1 VHDAGPALQRRRR
14 EEAAAAVAL
23 EPRGAREHRGD
34 ALARRAASRPRAI
47 LAWIHAAGHSTV
59 AADSIAT
66 RVTSSTLELLT
77 RGPFARIM
85 LTNFFFFAALNGFV
99 LLPLY
104 IQLLGGN
111 EADIG
116 LVQGLYSAAGIV
128 CQPVI
133 GALVDYLGR
142 RFFMRVGAGLLLL
155 SCGLFVVSSPLPL
168 LGALRALQ
176 GVAFSAFFVAN
187 YIHVVEMVPVERR
200 GWALGIFGVSGLVST
215 SLAPLF
221 GEVIIRR
228 FGFPWFFGAA
238 TLIAAGAFALCWRVQ
253 DVRPAA
259 LGARPG
265 LHVIREGLLELR
277 HMHMLLAFFF
287 GLGTGTIFTFLPTF
301 GEFLGVASVG
311 LFYTAYAVA
320 AMLVRV
326 AGGTLID
333 VRGRRAVIIPSLF
346 VQTGATCI
354 LALVALLFHPT
365 MGLPVLPFLFLAGFL
380 AGGAHGFLYP
390 AMSAL
395 LMDVTPERRR
405 GSAVGLFSSVFLVG
419 NTAGAIMFGYVAH
432 GLGYPPM
439 WSALTGVLLIGFLLS
454 FRLRVGYAMRAPL
467 AAMQD
472 ARG

>member
-1 VHDAGPALQRRRR
+1 
-14 EEAAAAVAL
+14 
-23 EPRGAREHRGD
+23 
-34 ALARRAASRPRAI
+34 
-47 LAWIHAAGHSTV
+47 
-59 AADSIAT
+59 
-66 RVTSSTLELLT
+66 
-77 RGPFARIM
+77 M

-104 IQLLGGN
+104 IQRLGGD

-128 CQPVI
+128 CQPVV

-142 RFFMRVGAGLLLL
+142 RFFMRLGAGLLVV
-155 SCGLFVVSSPLPL
+155 SCALFVVSSPLPL

-176 GVAFSAFFVAN
+176 GVAFSTFFVAN
-187 YIHVVEMVPVERR
+187 YIHVVEMVPAERR
-200 GWALGIFGVSGLVST
+200 GWALGIFGLSGLVST
-215 SLAPLF
+215 SLAPLV
-221 GEVIIRR
+221 GELMIRR
-228 FGFPWFFGAA
+228 FGFPWFFAAA
-238 TLIAAGAFALCWRVQ
+238 TVVAAGAASVVWRVQ

-265 LHVIREGLLELR
+265 LHVIREGLLQLR

-301 GEFLGVASVG
+301 GEFLGVTSVG
-311 LFYTAYAVA
+311 LFYTAYAGA

-333 VRGRRAVIIPSLF
+333 VRGRRAVIIPSMF
-346 VQTGATCI
+346 VQTCATCM
-354 LALVALLFHPT
+354 LALVALLFRPAL
-365 MGLPVLPFLFLAGFL
+365 GLPVLPFLFLAGFL

-405 GSAVGLFSSVFLVG
+405 GSAVGIFSSVFLVG
-419 NTAGAIMFGYVAH
+419 NSIGAIVFGYVAQ
-432 GLGYPPM
+432 GLGYPVM
-439 WSALTGVLLIGFLLS
+439 WGALTLLLAVGFVAS
-454 FRLRVGYAMRAPL
+454 FRLRVGYAAPAL
-467 AAMQD
+467 RPAS
-472 ARG
+472 

>member
-1 VHDAGPALQRRRR
+1 
-14 EEAAAAVAL
+14 
-23 EPRGAREHRGD
+23 
-34 ALARRAASRPRAI
+34 
-47 LAWIHAAGHSTV
+47 
-59 AADSIAT
+59 
-66 RVTSSTLELLT
+66 
-77 RGPFARIM
+77 M

-104 IQLLGGN
+104 IQRLGGD

-128 CQPVI
+128 CQPVV

-142 RFFMRVGAGLLLL
+142 RFFMRLGAGLLVV
-155 SCGLFVVSSPLPL
+155 SCALFVVSSPLPL

-176 GVAFSAFFVAN
+176 GVAFSTFFVAN
-187 YIHVVEMVPVERR
+187 YIHVVEMVPAERR
-200 GWALGIFGVSGLVST
+200 GWALGIFGLSGLVST
-215 SLAPLF
+215 SLAPLV
-221 GEVIIRR
+221 GELMIRR
-228 FGFPWFFGAA
+228 FGFPWFFAAA
-238 TLIAAGAFALCWRVQ
+238 TVVAAGAASVVWRVQ

-265 LHVIREGLLELR
+265 LHVIREGLLQLR

-301 GEFLGVASVG
+301 GEFLGVTSVG
-311 LFYTAYAVA
+311 LFYTAYAGA

-333 VRGRRAVIIPSLF
+333 VRGRRAVIIPSMF
-346 VQTGATCI
+346 VQTCATCM
-354 LALVALLFHPT
+354 LALVALLFRPAL
-365 MGLPVLPFLFLAGFL
+365 GLPVLPFLFLAGFL

-405 GSAVGLFSSVFLVG
+405 GSAVGIFSSVFLVG
-419 NTAGAIMFGYVAH
+419 NSIGAIVFGYVAH
-432 GLGYPPM
+432 GLGYPAM
-439 WSALTGVLLIGFLLS
+439 WGALTLLLAVGFVAS
-454 FRLRVGYAMRAPL
+454 FRLRVGYPAPAL
-467 AAMQD
+467 RPAS
-472 ARG
+472 

>member
-1 VHDAGPALQRRRR
+1 
-14 EEAAAAVAL
+14 
-23 EPRGAREHRGD
+23 
-34 ALARRAASRPRAI
+34 
-47 LAWIHAAGHSTV
+47 
-59 AADSIAT
+59 
-66 RVTSSTLELLT
+66 
-77 RGPFARIM
+77 M

-104 IQLLGGN
+104 IQRLGGD

-128 CQPVI
+128 CQPVV

-142 RFFMRVGAGLLLL
+142 RFFMRLGAGLLVV
-155 SCGLFVVSSPLPL
+155 SCAFFVVSSPLPL

-176 GVAFSAFFVAN
+176 GVAFSTFFVAN
-187 YIHVVEMVPVERR
+187 YIHVVEMVPAERR
-200 GWALGIFGVSGLVST
+200 GWALGIFGLSGLVST

-221 GEVIIRR
+221 GELMIRR
-228 FGFPWFFGAA
+228 FGFPWFFAAA
-238 TLIAAGAFALCWRVQ
+238 TVVAAGAASVVWRVQ

-265 LHVIREGLLELR
+265 LHVIREGLLQLR

-301 GEFLGVASVG
+301 GEFLGVTSVG
-311 LFYTAYAVA
+311 LFYTAYAGA

-333 VRGRRAVIIPSLF
+333 VRGRRAVIIPSMF
-346 VQTGATCI
+346 VQTCATCM
-354 LALVALLFHPT
+354 LALVALLFRPAL
-365 MGLPVLPFLFLAGFL
+365 GLPVLPFLFLAGFL

-405 GSAVGLFSSVFLVG
+405 GSAVGIFSSVFLVG
-419 NTAGAIMFGYVAH
+419 NSIGAIVFGYVAH
-432 GLGYPPM
+432 GLGYPVM
-439 WSALTGVLLIGFLLS
+439 WGALTLLLAVGFVAS
-454 FRLRVGYAMRAPL
+454 FRLRVGYAAPAL
-467 AAMQD
+467 RPAS
-472 ARG
+472 